1 MNFNTLKPAYNGTA
15 SDGIFTVGN
24 MFRLFI
30 FFFYILLTVHLSIFI
45 LVINPYPT
53 NVENMVSS

>member
-1 MNFNTLKPAYNGTA
+1 VFSVLLIYTAMNFNTLKPAYNGTA

-30 FFFYILLTVHLSIFI
+30 FFYIFCWPCISVYLS
-45 LVINPYPT
+45 
-53 NVENMVSS
+53 